1 MTNSLLHAV
10 PRTGRFIA
18 VLFGCM
24 SLQVLQANAAGNADV
39 FPDRP
44 IKIVMPAPAGGTA
57 DVIGRLIGKEL
68 SEILKTPVI
77 IDNRPGASGLIGTQ
91 VVQTAEPDGSTLLF
105 TAVSLHVTANLLK
118 KVSPFDPVKDFTPL
132 ARVVRYPLYIVA
144 NPALP
149 ANNLRELTAYA
160 KQKPNEIGY
169 ASPGNGTLGN
179 LACELYAIAAGV
191 KFLHIP
197 YKGTTHTAS
206 AVLANEAQFM
216 CDTIAGSRAFI
227 EAGRMKGL
235 ALMADKRASQAPSIP
250 TTSESGYPGLEAYV
264 WLGFLAP
271 AKTPPAITSKL
282 VDALH
287 AAMKAPAVLAQLDRA
302 AMEPLNDTPSAFT
315 AAIKAD
321 EAAWAK
327 VIKEKGIKGD

>member
-1 MTNSLLHAV
+1 MTQALLHAA
-10 PRTGRFIA
+10 PRTARLLA

-24 SLQVLQANAAGNADV
+24 ALPVLPAHA

-44 IKIVMPAPAGGTA
+44 IKIVIPAPAGGTA
-57 DVIGRLIGKEL
+57 DVIGRLIGKEM
-68 SEILKTPVI
+68 SESLKTPVI

-91 VVQTAEPDGSTLLF
+91 LVQTSDPDGSTLLF
-105 TAVSLHVTANLLK
+105 TAISLHVTANLLK
-118 KVSPFDPVKDFTPL
+118 KDPPFDPVKDFTPL

-149 ANNLRELTAYA
+149 ANNLRELTVYA
-160 KQKPNEIGY
+160 KQKPNEINY

-191 KFLHIP
+191 KFVHVP

-206 AVLANEAQFM
+206 AVLSNEAQFM
-216 CDTIAGSRAFI
+216 CDTVAGSRAYI

-235 ALMADKRASQAPSIP
+235 ALMADKRVPQAPNIP

-271 AKTPPAITSKL
+271 AKTPPAITRRL

-287 AAMKAPAVLAQLDRA
+287 AALKVPEVLRHLDRT
-302 AMEPLNDTPSAFT
+302 AMEPLTDTPSAF
-315 AAIKAD
+315 AASMQAD

-327 VIKEKGIKGD
+327 VIKEKGIKVD